1 MADRRLAVITGHI
14 NGGGGG
20 NRRAPPPF
28 CPKELNK
35 ALLVPHGH
43 YEVRQQILEF
53 LKVGEVWGLCVCVW
67 RARLHSFAPIAIGV
81 ALCLRACAC
90 TPLPTRPAA
99 PFLRDSVG

>member
-14 NGGGGG
+14 NGGGG

-28 CPKELNK
+28 CPRELNK

-53 LKVGEVWGLCVCVW
+53 LKVGVVCGVVVAGD
-67 RARLHSFAPIAIGV
+67 ARGRIASLPVAIGV
-81 ALCLRACAC
+81 ALFSLRTRLPPRAHASCR
-90 TPLPTRPAA
+90 PLFAGRG
-99 PFLRDSVG
+99 VG